1 MKRLMLITTLSLGLA
16 TTALAQDLLPKSI
29 GPSVLPTPAIN
40 TRAGVTA
47 PCEGLLHKMHDAR
60 EDTRAGR
67 VWTPEQVATWNAWK
81 TQCDTDTWRKRLAA
95 IPPPADYKF
104 VPGRSVDGYMPG
116 DYGYD
121 PAADRARAGLTGHTY
136 YVPSFR
142 SYTNCIPLRN
152 GSVNC
157 YTTGGW

>member
-16 TTALAQDLLPKSI
+16 TTAMAQDLLPKSI

-116 DYGYD
+116 DYGYNI
-121 PAADRARAGLTGHTY
+121 PSTPRYTGPS
-136 YVPSFR
+136 YVPPSR
-142 SYTNCIPLRN
+142 SYTSCITLAN
-152 GSVNC
+152 HSVSC